1 MSRNFKVLLIS
12 NWLGYWQSYEIFF
25 YHTEKKKNIFL
36 HYLLKYRYLF
46 CIWFNKSDNFL
57 QWIYFMMLQCKSIEI
72 VWSILQV
79 ADVLIL
85 MHSLAALDEY
95 ADKLLS
101 VVLAHALP
109 TTIHVVQVINY
120 LFKYVINIFYIEDVK
135 YWKEDLI
142 NIWI

>member
-1 MSRNFKVLLIS
+1 M
-12 NWLGYWQSYEIFF
+12 
-25 YHTEKKKNIFL
+25 
-36 HYLLKYRYLF
+36 
-46 CIWFNKSDNFL
+46 
-57 QWIYFMMLQCKSIEI
+57 
-72 VWSILQV
+72 QV

-120 LFKYVINIFYIEDVK
+120 LFKYVMNIFYIENVK

-142 NIWI
+142 TI